1 MHFWREEDGMR
12 KFWILGFAIVALALS
27 AAAQQANVAARL
39 GYPQMILTNA
49 KVVTMDD
56 ASFEAR
62 VGTIVEAMAIR
73 DGKVLATG
81 TSADM
86 RMLAGPQTKVI
97 DLKGRTVLPA
107 FIHTHEHPTDWMW
120 TEPEALKY
128 ALPENDFI
136 MVRWMTGT
144 AEEQW
149 ANWEVTLRDMQAK
162 AKPGQW
168 LWLSFSWGPDFE
180 NVEGLFDAFPK
191 IVTPQKLDELAPRN
205 PARVRNAWPLVPQV
219 QVNTKGLE
227 EVRKV
232 YDWAGLRKSGSEAS
246 DPLGRQTEPDVIF
259 QGRTEALAKILK
271 AEMELWA
278 AHGVTTFGSAPYS
291 YHNLQALNFLDQR
304 GEMPGR
310 FAWGY
315 IGPDFSMDTL
325 RQIAGILGNGTDYLW
340 NVGAWGN
347 PGGTCTTL
355 RAPADVKAKEF
366 CALTPGSPGAEM
378 LTNIIKAG
386 GRVATMH
393 SGGDQDID
401 YFLDAIVKASREAGM
416 TIEQIREK
424 RHAFD
429 HASGAPRPDQIP
441 ILKNLGMMV
450 SMINTVLWENRRDYD
465 ISFRVRNYGIEYAH
479 WAVPRKSVTAAGIMN
494 GFEIDRALP
503 HKLWYFIYTGMTRFN
518 DKDQKVYGPSERTDR
533 ITQLKSLTR
542 WGAYYLLRE
551 KTLGTLETGKLAD
564 FIVLDRDFLTIPEN
578 DIPNVRV
585 LMTAVGGKVIHL
597 MPALATEIG
606 MQPAGPVTWPTKP
619 LEGYYKR

>member
-1 MHFWREEDGMR
+1 M
-12 KFWILGFAIVALALS
+12 
-27 AAAQQANVAARL
+27 
-39 GYPQMILTNA
+39 
-49 KVVTMDD
+49 
-56 ASFEAR
+56 
-62 VGTIVEAMAIR
+62 
-73 DGKVLATG
+73 
-81 TSADM
+81 
-86 RMLAGPQTKVI
+86 
-97 DLKGRTVLPA
+97 VLPS

-128 ALPENDFI
+128 ALPEDNDFI

-149 ANWEVTLRDMQAK
+149 ANWEDTLRDMQAK

-191 IVTPQKLDELAPRN
+191 TVTLEKLDRLAPNN

-219 QVNTKGLE
+219 TVNTKGLE

-232 YDWAGLRKSGSEAS
+232 YDWAGLRRSSSEAS

-291 YHNLQALNFLDQR
+291 YHNLQALNYLDQK

-355 RAPADVKAKEF
+355 RAPDEVKAKEA
-366 CALTPGSPGAEM
+366 CALAPGSPGYEM
-378 LTNIIKAG
+378 VTKIIKAG
-386 GRVATMH
+386 GRIATMH

-551 KTLGTLETGKLAD
+551 NTLGTLEPGKLAD
-564 FIVLDRDFLTIPEN
+564 FIVLDRDFLAIPEN

-597 MPALATEIG
+597 VPALATEIG
-606 MQPAGPVTWPTKP
+606 MQPAGPITWPTKP
-619 LEGYYKR
+619 FEGYYKR

>member
-1 MHFWREEDGMR
+1 MM
-12 KFWILGFAIVALALS
+12 KFMQRFLILSFAILFLAGS
-27 AAAQQANVAARL
+27 AAAQQEADVRALL
-39 GYPQMILTNA
+39 GYPDMILHNA

-56 ASFEAR
+56 ESFEPQ
-62 VGTIVEAMAIR
+62 VGTIAEAIAFR

-81 TSADM
+81 ANAAI
-86 RMLAGPQTKVI
+86 RALAGPQTKVI

-107 FIHTHEHPTDWMW
+107 FSATHEHPTDWMW
-120 TEPEALKY
+120 TEPEALRY
-128 ALPENDFI
+128 ALPEDNDLI

-144 AEEQW
+144 AEQQW
-149 ANWEVTLRDMQAK
+149 ANWEATLRDMQAK

-168 LWLSFSWGPDFE
+168 LWLSFSWGPNFE

-191 IVTPQKLDELAPRN
+191 IVTQAKLDELAPNN

-219 QVNTKGLE
+219 TVNTKGLE
-227 EVRKV
+227 EIRKV
-232 YDWAGLRKSGSEAS
+232 YDFAGLRKSGSEAS
-246 DPLGRQTEPDVIF
+246 DPIGRQTEPDVIF
-259 QGRTEALAKILK
+259 QGRTAELAKILK

-278 AHGVTTFGSAPYS
+278 AHGITSFGSAPYS
-291 YHNLQALNFLDQR
+291 YHNLQALNYLDQR
-304 GEMPGR
+304 GELPGR

-325 RQIAGILGNGTDYLW
+325 RYIAGILGNGTDYLW
-340 NVGAWGN
+340 NIGAWGN

-355 RAPADVKAKEF
+355 RSTDEVKAKEV
-366 CALTPGSPGAEM
+366 CSLAPGTPGYEM
-378 LTNIIKAG
+378 ITKIIKAG

-393 SGGDQDID
+393 SGGDKDID
-401 YFLDAIVKASREAGM
+401 YFLDAIVKASRESGM
-416 TIEQIREK
+416 TMDQIREK

-441 ILKNLGMMV
+441 IVKNLGMLV

-503 HKLWYFIYTGMTRFN
+503 HKLWYFIYTGMTRMN
-518 DKDQKVYGPSERTDR
+518 DTDQRVYGPSERTDR
-533 ITQLKSLTR
+533 ITQLKSLTT
-542 WGAYYLLRE
+542 WASYYFLRE
-551 KTLGTLETGKLAD
+551 KVMGSLERGKFAD

-597 MPALATEIG
+597 TPELASEIG
-606 MQPAGPVTWPTKP
+606 LQPAGPVTWPTKP
-619 LEGYYKR
+619 FEGYYKR